1 MLQKQLRTI
10 QLRWTGIDIDQSMCG
25 GVSQEQAPA
34 ENQLSYKAALRLWTI
49 RRDSVE
55 ASKAS
60 PGSRPK
66 VAKDQQLV
74 VKYQRLL
81 GIARAKS
88 WAATE
93 YGRAHNQQSDRED
106 LESPLPDHTGCH
118 LSASQR
124 DITLHIHKAI
134 FSIGLE
140 WDISVSITDHPV
152 VQREYILLLL
162 RFKGSTLPTKTEF
175 ALLVH
180 TYLISLARTVQEID
194 QSLIDIG
201 K

>member
-1 MLQKQLRTI
+1 MLQKQLRTS
-10 QLRWTGIDIDQSMCG
+10 QLSWTGIDSEQSLCG

-34 ENQLSYKAALRLWTI
+34 EYQLSYKAALRLWTT
-49 RRDSVE
+49 RSDSVE

-60 PGSRPK
+60 LGSRPK
-66 VAKDQQLV
+66 VIKDKLVAKH
-74 VKYQRLL
+74 QRLL

-106 LESPLPDHTGCH
+106 LDSPLPDHTGCH
-118 LSASQR
+118 SPASQR

-140 WDISVSITDHPV
+140 WDISVSVTGHPV

-180 TYLISLARTVQEID
+180 TYLISLARSVQELD
-194 QSLIDIG
+194 QSLINRG

>member
-10 QLRWTGIDIDQSMCG
+10 QLSWTGIDSEQSLCG

-34 ENQLSYKAALRLWTI
+34 EYQLSYKAALRLWTT

-66 VAKDQQLV
+66 VAKDQLV

-124 DITLHIHKAI
+124 DITLHIYKAI

-140 WDISVSITDHPV
+140 WDISVPITGHPV

-175 ALLVH
+175 AVLVH
-180 TYLISLARTVQEID
+180 TYLIGLARSVQELD
-194 QSLIDIG
+194 QSLVDIG

>member
-1 MLQKQLRTI
+1 MLQKQLRTN
-10 QLRWTGIDIDQSMCG
+10 QLRWTGIDIDQNLCG
-25 GVSQEQAPA
+25 GVSQEQAPV
-34 ENQLSYKAALRLWTI
+34 ENQLSYKAALKLWTI

-60 PGSRPK
+60 SGTPK
-66 VAKDQQLV
+66 VAKDQLV
-74 VKYQRLL
+74 LKYQRLL

-118 LSASQR
+118 LSVSQHG
-124 DITLHIHKAI
+124 ITLHIHKAI

-152 VQREYILLLL
+152 VQWEYILLLL
-162 RFKGSTLPTKTEF
+162 RFKKP
-175 ALLVH
+175 LVP
-180 TYLISLARTVQEID
+180 
-194 QSLIDIG
+194 
-201 K
+201 